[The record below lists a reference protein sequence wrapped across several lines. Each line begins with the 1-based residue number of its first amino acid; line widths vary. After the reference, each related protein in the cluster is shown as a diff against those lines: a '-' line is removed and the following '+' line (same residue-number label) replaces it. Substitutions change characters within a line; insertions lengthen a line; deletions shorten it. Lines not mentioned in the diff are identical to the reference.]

1 MNKLSKVL
9 ILSEREADE
18 SLYVGLDTENE
29 GFVGGY
35 MVW

>member
-9 ILSEREADE
+9 ILSKREADE
-18 SLYVGLDTENE
+18 YLYVGLDTENE